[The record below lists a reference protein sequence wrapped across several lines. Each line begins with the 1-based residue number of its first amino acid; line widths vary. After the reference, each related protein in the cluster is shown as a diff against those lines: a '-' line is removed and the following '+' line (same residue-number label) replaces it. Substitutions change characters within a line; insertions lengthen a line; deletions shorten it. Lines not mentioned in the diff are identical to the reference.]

1 MLMDPGNPNLGWCPK
16 DCGMCFRLCSTGGT
30 TTGKT
35 TSAGKCIVVQI
46 ENRCGDGYKQPGE
59 AQWCRQEISPWEC
72 VSNPSKCAGMKATN
86 NYGYPAHFDLQD
98 ANLQISRG
106 LGWDNVEVTYEQV
119 SCSQGSFGNW

>member
-1 MLMDPGNPNLGWCPK
+1 MFRYNGKVCASTTRYNDLTKGACGCGSEPNPKSYWTKSGYTAAANAMLMDPTNPLLGWCPK

-59 AQWCRQEISPWEC
+59 AQWCR
-72 VSNPSKCAGMKATN
+72 
-86 NYGYPAHFDLQD
+86 
-98 ANLQISRG
+98 
-106 LGWDNVEVTYEQV
+106 
-119 SCSQGSFGNW
+119 